1 VSSLASP
8 AALSAA
14 SSPTGPTGPT
24 GTGLAGAGPGEGL
37 AATGSPVPAGL
48 ARPREVRKL
57 PALWTHRTAHRVY
70 KGPLEAA
77 TATAVPPAAEP
88 RLSERDTAAPM
99 AAHRQHPLQVLW
111 VLTRTEFRARY
122 RAQALG
128 IIWSILNPLVMMAII
143 SVIFTQVF
151 RSAEKH
157 FPIFLLIGLLV
168 WQWFTAAV
176 TSATG
181 VFVSNAD
188 IIKRTVFARALLP
201 VSTVLSYGVN
211 FCLESL
217 VLLAFIP
224 IFPGA
229 FCLSWAL
236 LLVPVYIALAF
247 VLMAS
252 IGLATSVLNVIYRD
266 VSYLVNTALLILY
279 WLTPLVYP
287 LDVIPEPYRMLLQ
300 ANPIAG
306 ILNSLRRAIMHGEAP
321 SALGWAGMV
330 LPTALAMVIGWRI
343 YRHYEHMVLDYV

>member
-1 VSSLASP
+1 MSSLVS
-8 AALSAA
+8 SAA
-14 SSPTGPTGPT
+14 SSAASSLT

-37 AATGSPVPAGL
+37 ATTDASAPAGL
-48 ARPREVRKL
+48 VRPREVRKL
-57 PALWTHRTAHRVY
+57 PAQWTHRTAQRVY

-77 TATAVPPAAEP
+77 TATTVPQAIEP
-88 RLSERDTAAPM
+88 LLSEHETASPL
-99 AAHRQHPLQVLW
+99 AAHRQHPLHVLW

-168 WQWFTAAV
+168 WQWFTSAV

-181 VFVSNAD
+181 VFVANAD

-201 VSTVLSYGVN
+201 VSVVLSFGVN

-236 LLVPVYIALAF
+236 LLIPVYLVLALL
-247 VLMAS
+247 LMAS

>member
-1 VSSLASP
+1 MSSLVS
-8 AALSAA
+8 SAA
-14 SSPTGPTGPT
+14 SSAASSLTA
-24 GTGLAGAGPGEGL
+24 TGLAGAGPGEGL
-37 AATGSPVPAGL
+37 ATTDASAPAGL
-48 ARPREVRKL
+48 GRPREVRKL
-57 PALWTHRTAHRVY
+57 PALWTHRTAQRVY

-77 TATAVPPAAEP
+77 TATTVPQAIEP
-88 RLSERDTAAPM
+88 LLSEHETASPL
-99 AAHRQHPLQVLW
+99 AAHRQHPLHVLW

-168 WQWFTAAV
+168 WQWFTSAV

-181 VFVSNAD
+181 VFVANAD

-201 VSTVLSYGVN
+201 VSIVLSFGVN

-236 LLVPVYIALAF
+236 LLIPVYLVLAF
-247 VLMAS
+247 ILMAS

-306 ILNSLRRAIMHGEAP
+306 ILNALRRAIMHGDTP

-330 LPTALAMVIGWRI
+330 LPTALAAVIGWRI
-343 YRHYEHMVLDYV
+343 YRHYEYMVLDYV

>member
-1 VSSLASP
+1 VSSASP
-8 AALSAA
+8 PAAA
-14 SSPTGPTGPT
+14 P
-24 GTGLAGAGPGEGL
+24 LALTDPPNPPEE
-37 AATGSPVPAGL
+37 PAGWPPPKPSPEPQ
-48 ARPREVRKL
+48 ARALQRKPRRL
-57 PALWTHRTAHRVY
+57 PAMWTHTTPQGSY
-70 KGPLEAA
+70 KGPLEDGRALA
-77 TATAVPPAAEP
+77 PRPTASVGDDDEAPAV
-88 RLSERDTAAPM
+88 D
-99 AAHRQHPLQVLW
+99 HRQSPLYVLW

-128 IIWSILNPLVMMAII
+128 ILWSLLNPLVMMAII

-168 WQWFTAAV
+168 WQWFTASV
-176 TSATG
+176 TAATS
-181 VFVSNAD
+181 VFVANAD
-188 IIKRTVFARALLP
+188 IIKRTIFARALLP
-201 VSTVLSYGVN
+201 VSSVLSFGIN

-229 FCLSWAL
+229 FQLSYAL
-236 LLVPVYIALAF
+236 LLVPVYLLLAMS
-247 VLMAS
+247 LMAG
-252 IGLATSVLNVIYRD
+252 IALATSVLNVIYRD

-306 ILNSLRRAIMHGEAP
+306 ILTALRRAIMHGEP
-321 SALGWAGMV
+321 PTALGWVAMV
-330 LPTALAMVIGWRI
+330 LPTALAVFIGWRI
-343 YRHYEHMVLDYV
+343 FRHYEHMVLDYV

>member
-1 VSSLASP
+1 VSSLAS
-8 AALSAA
+8 SAA
-14 SSPTGPTGPT
+14 APAT
-24 GTGLAGAGPGEGL
+24 GTGLTTTGEGL
-37 AATGSPVPAGL
+37 AASGPSVPAGRQ
-48 ARPREVRKL
+48 RPREIRKL
-57 PALWTHRTAHRVY
+57 PALWTHRTAHRVF

-77 TATAVPPAAEP
+77 TATAALAAPPAAEP
-88 RLSERDTAAPM
+88 RLSERETAAPL
-99 AAHRQHPLQVLW
+99 ASHRQHPLQVLW

-168 WQWFTAAV
+168 WQWFTSAV
-176 TSATG
+176 TTATG
-181 VFVSNAD
+181 VFVANAD

-201 VSTVLSYGVN
+201 VSTVLSYGIN

-236 LLVPVYIALAF
+236 LLIPVYLGLALL
-247 VLMAS
+247 LMAS

-300 ANPIAG
+300 ANPVAG
-306 ILNSLRRAIMHGEAP
+306 ILNALRRAIMHGEVP